1 MTQALTVQTPDQT
14 FDYEALAA
22 PIKEQDIK
30 VRKGPGGM
38 QLKYIK
44 GSHAIE
50 TANRIFGFGCW
61 GYKVVARGHQ
71 IIDDPKRGKV
81 DMYMADV
88 ELSVVG
94 NPFTF
99 AGGGVGIVTEPF
111 TVEMHEKA
119 YKEAET
125 DGMKRALRNYG
136 AQFGLSLYDEDNYIE
151 GVNGEAKQVKDVR
164 TNSAGP
170 APAKVVEASPAPNA
184 LRLNELF
191 EAGKL
196 KAMWR
201 NRRGM
206 IRGVGDIFGTEA
218 ITSETIGLLDENQL
232 DIIAEAIEKTPQ
244 F

>member
-1 MTQALTVQTPDQT
+1 MADQAMTVYTGET
-14 FDYEALAA
+14 FDHESLAA
-22 PIKEQDIK
+22 PLKEQDIK

-50 TANRIFGFGCW
+50 TANRIFGFGRW
-61 GYKVVARGHQ
+61 GYKVIARGHQ

-125 DGMKRALRNYG
+125 DGMKRALRIYG
-136 AQFGLSLYDEDNYIE
+136 SQFGLSLYDEDNYIE
-151 GVNGEAKQVKDVR
+151 GVNGEAKQVRDVR
-164 TNSAGP
+164 TNTPKAAPSKVVDAKPSQNGNSKRMNAIYAKGKSAGRWSTSQEMLT
-170 APAKVVEASPAPNA
+170 KVSEILEVEVSREN
-184 LRLNELF
+184 
-191 EAGKL
+191 
-196 KAMWR
+196 
-201 NRRGM
+201 
-206 IRGVGDIFGTEA
+206 VGQLDDA
-218 ITSETIGLLDENQL
+218 LLDLVE
-232 DIIAEAIEKTPQ
+232 
-244 F
+244 